1 MTGNEYRIWKVAM
14 MRLMGAAARTVA
26 ARHSVDGEQYYIL
39 MWTMVS
45 FSRKNGNLLTEVRR
59 APGYAEWPWIRVTGT
74 LPEGQDK

>member
-26 ARHSVDGEQYYIL
+26 ARHGVDGEQYYIL

-45 FSRKNGNLLTEVRR
+45 FSRKNGNLLTRIL
-59 APGYAEWPWIRVTGT
+59 WT
-74 LPEGQDK
+74 LWTAMVGKLGIGDGMMRTCGG